1 MEYTPGGYP
10 PREHFAFELT
20 YKTFPEVLYMVS
32 QIDAYFYGYDT
43 FDPKIDANYLK
54 NSGVKFDSLFCM
66 SLCM

>member
-10 PREHFAFELT
+10 PRGHFSFELT

-32 QIDAYFYGYDT
+32 KIDAYYGYDT

-54 NSGVKFDSLFCM
+54 ILGSNLIRYFCM